1 MLNAIIA
8 MIGYYMV
15 ILTSAMGLI
24 VIGIRLFK
32 MLTARKQQAE
42 VRETT
47 SVSDEPSG
55 EAEKELAA
63 AAIAAASVL
72 LTSERTT
79 ASTWPLVERSPYSA
93 WKLASRSRRISPAGG

>member
-15 ILTSAMGLI
+15 ILTSAMVLI

-63 AAIAAASVL
+63 AAIAAVSVL

>member
-1 MLNAIIA
+1 

-15 ILTSAMGLI
+15 ILTSAMVLI

-47 SVSDEPSG
+47 SVSDEESR
-55 EAEKELAA
+55 EVETELAA
-63 AAIAAASVL
+63 AAIAAVSAL
-72 LTSERTT
+72 LASERTT
-79 ASTWPLVERSPYSA
+79 ASAWSFVGRSPYSV
-93 WKLASRSRRISPAGG
+93 WKLANRSRRVSPAGG